1 MNLKIKSVSKK
12 FKRTEALKNISLDI
26 DSGIFGLVGPNGAGK
41 TTLMKCILGLY
52 SYSGEIEYD
61 KGSMLGYL
69 PQSFDVL
76 RELKV
81 KEALEYFAA
90 LKKVSFEEVDKVLA
104 FVSMEEE
111 KNKKMKHLSGGM
123 RRRIGIAQATLGN
136 PKILIIDEPTA
147 GLDPEERIRFRNIL
161 SALSKNMIIIVST
174 HIIEDLMI
182 IADSIA
188 VIDKGK
194 IVVADKVSNLIES
207 VEEKVYEIVVKREEV
222 TDMDRLHLVTRKT
235 ESSEGIRLRIISDE
249 NVVGAM
255 KSPANLEDVYFYY
268 MEKSLEK

>member
-1 MNLKIKSVSKK
+1 MDLRIKSVSKK
-12 FKRTEALKNISLDI
+12 FKSTEALKNVSLDI

-81 KEALEYFAA
+81 KEALEYLSA
-90 LKKVSFEEVDKVLA
+90 LKKVPFSDVDRVLD
-104 FVSMEEE
+104 FVSMKEE

-123 RRRIGIAQATLGN
+123 RRRIGIAQAILGS
-136 PKILIIDEPTA
+136 PKILVIDEPTA

-161 SALSKNMIIIVST
+161 SALSKDMIIIVST

-188 VIDKGK
+188 IIDKGK
-194 IVVADKVSNLIES
+194 IVVDDKVSNLIES
-207 VEEKVYEIVVKREEV
+207 VKDKVYEISVKREEV
-222 TDMDRLHLVTRKT
+222 NNFDKTYLVTRKT
-235 ESSEGIRLRIISDE
+235 ESSEGIKLRIINDKE
-249 NVVGAM
+249 VIGAE
-255 KSPANLEDVYFYY
+255 KSSANLEDVYFYY